1 MTRENQRKRR
11 GPQNTAPVAE
21 EPLLARLLKEK
32 GFSTAET
39 EAAAPEPPPAGQPF
53 DFSRAGKIV
62 LARERKGRGGRTV
75 TRISG
80 AGLPADLEALARA
93 LRQALG
99 CGTSVEGAAVIV
111 QGDIPER
118 VRAWLE
124 AHGARQIVAGS

>member
-1 MTRENQRKRR
+1 MTRENRRKRR
-11 GPQNTAPVAE
+11 GPESAAPVAE

-39 EAAAPEPPPAGQPF
+39 EAAAAELPPAGQPL

-80 AGLPADLEALARA
+80 AGLPTDLEALARD

-99 CGTSVEGAAVIV
+99 CGASVEGATVIV

-118 VRAWLE
+118 VRTWLE